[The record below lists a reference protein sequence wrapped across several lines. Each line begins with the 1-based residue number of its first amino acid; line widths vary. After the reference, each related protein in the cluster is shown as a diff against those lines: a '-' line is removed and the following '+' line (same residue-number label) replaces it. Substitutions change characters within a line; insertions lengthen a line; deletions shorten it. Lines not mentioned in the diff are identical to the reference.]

1 MLPLDSSRDFQQEE
15 LGKLLL
21 DVVLQPGDLLYMPRG
36 CIHQA
41 EALPHAHSL
50 HLTVSA
56 NQHCSWSDLFQLS
69 LPRALQLAS
78 DESLGLRRSLPIDMS
93 HYMGL
98 IHEGASSAQRA
109 QFSTTAQQLLQ
120 HVVKQMPLDAAADRL
135 SVQFIQQRLPPYGL
149 DGKTDRA
156 DLEVSS
162 SSKVSL
168 VRSGIA
174 TMTVEEDSIAVYH
187 CLSNPR
193 ILHAAR
199 PDDKAEE
206 SEADDELA
214 VASGRLEFDLDC
226 GEVLERLLTS
236 HSSCKVTVGLLQ
248 SLLDSSESDVDL
260 FELLGELYSEGLILV
275 E

>member
-1 MLPLDSSRDFQQEE
+1 MLPLDSSRDFQEDE

-56 NQHCSWSDLFQLS
+56 NQHCSWTDLFQLS

-78 DESLGLRRSLPIDMS
+78 DESLGLRRSLPFDMS

-98 IHEGASSAQRA
+98 VHEGSDSAQRTH
-109 QFSTTAQQLLQ
+109 FSNTAQQLLHQ
-120 HVVKQMPLDAAADRL
+120 VVKQMPLDAAADRL

-149 DGKTDRA
+149 CGETEQTDM
-156 DLEVSS
+156 EVSS
-162 SSKVSL
+162 GSKVSL
-168 VRSGIA
+168 VRPGIA
-174 TMTVEEDSIAVYH
+174 TMTVEEDTIAVYH

-199 PDDKAEE
+199 PNDKGEE
-206 SEADDELA
+206 SGDGDGLA
-214 VASGRLEFDLDC
+214 AAPGRLEFDLKC
-226 GEVLERLLTS
+226 GEVLECLLTS
-236 HSSCKVTVGLLQ
+236 HGGKKVSVGLLQ
-248 SLLDSSESDVDL
+248 GLLDSSESDVGL
-260 FELLGELYSEGLILV
+260 FELLGELYSEGLISV